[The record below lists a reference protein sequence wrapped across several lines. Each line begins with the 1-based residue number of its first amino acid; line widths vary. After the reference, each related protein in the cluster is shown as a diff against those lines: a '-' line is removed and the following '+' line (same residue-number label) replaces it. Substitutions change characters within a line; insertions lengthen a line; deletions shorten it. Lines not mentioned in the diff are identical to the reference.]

1 MYARVT
7 TTQSQPDKAD
17 EAGRVIKDQVIPS
30 AQQIAGFKGG
40 LWLIDRASGKGLTV
54 ALYET
59 QDALRASEAAAATIR
74 QDAVNQ
80 LGADLVSV
88 ETYELVGSA
97 GLAEAITDPA

>member
-7 TTQSQPDKAD
+7 TTQAQPDKAD
-17 EAGRVIKDQVIPS
+17 EAARVIKDQVIPS

-40 LWLIDRASGKGLTV
+40 LWLIDRASGNGLTV
-54 ALYET
+54 TLYET
-59 QDALRASEAAAATIR
+59 QDALRASEAAAAKIR
-74 QDAVNQ
+74 QDSVNQ

-97 GLAEAITDPA
+97 GLAEAITHPA